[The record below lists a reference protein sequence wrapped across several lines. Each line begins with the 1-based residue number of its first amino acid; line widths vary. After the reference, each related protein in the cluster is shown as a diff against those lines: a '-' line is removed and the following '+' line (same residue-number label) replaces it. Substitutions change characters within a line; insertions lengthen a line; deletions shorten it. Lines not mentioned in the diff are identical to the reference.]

1 MNYGRLSLKYY
12 AIIILLDIKTI
23 GSSFH
28 IKLSL
33 KIFIQQHINIYDV
46 KPSPK
51 IFFRRTTTMSSN
63 DGHDSIRYW

>member
-1 MNYGRLSLKYY
+1 MTYGRLSLKYY
-12 AIIILLDIKTI
+12 VIMIILDIKTI

-28 IKLSL
+28 MKLSL

-51 IFFRRTTTMSSN
+51 IFFR
-63 DGHDSIRYW
+63 